1 MTFKVTSLDHIVL
14 NVSDVDRS
22 LAFYVD
28 GLGLEPV
35 RLGEYRRGD
44 VKFPSVRVDAGTII
58 DLFSPEMRSGDA
70 PPNAANLN
78 HFCLVVEG
86 GIDEILA
93 RARAILDDLEK
104 GAALPGGAN
113 ASLRGRTRG
122 GRPQLDLFA
131 GSGSN
136 GAAGSTR
143 DDPPPEPAALKIL
156 RNVDLDRLTP
166 LEALALLATLKQSL
180 SDKPSST

>member
-1 MTFKVTSLDHIVL
+1 LTFKVTSLDHIVL

-58 DLFSPEMRSGDA
+58 DLFSPEMRSGTA
-70 PPNAANLN
+70 PPNASTLN

-93 RARAILDDLEK
+93 RARAMNATVDEGPIEVFGARGNGRSIYISDPDHNKIELRSYALE
-104 GAALPGGAN
+104 
-113 ASLRGRTRG
+113 
-122 GRPQLDLFA
+122 
-131 GSGSN
+131 
-136 GAAGSTR
+136 
-143 DDPPPEPAALKIL
+143 
-156 RNVDLDRLTP
+156 
-166 LEALALLATLKQSL
+166 
-180 SDKPSST
+180 

>member
-1 MTFKVTSLDHIVL
+1 LTFKVTSLDHIVL

-44 VKFPSVRVDAGTII
+44 VKFPSVRVDSGTII
-58 DLFSPEMRSGDA
+58 DLFSPEMRSGAA

-86 GIDEILA
+86 GMGEILA
-93 RARAILDDLEK
+93 RARAINATVDEGPIEVFGARGNGRSIYISDPDNNKIELRSYALE
-104 GAALPGGAN
+104 
-113 ASLRGRTRG
+113 
-122 GRPQLDLFA
+122 
-131 GSGSN
+131 
-136 GAAGSTR
+136 
-143 DDPPPEPAALKIL
+143 
-156 RNVDLDRLTP
+156 
-166 LEALALLATLKQSL
+166 
-180 SDKPSST
+180 

>member
-1 MTFKVTSLDHIVL
+1 LTFKVTSLDHIVL

-58 DLFSPEMRSGDA
+58 DLFSPEMRSGAA

-86 GIDEILA
+86 GIGEILA
-93 RARAILDDLEK
+93 RVRAINATVDEGPIEVFGARGNGRSIYISDPDNNKIELRSYALE
-104 GAALPGGAN
+104 
-113 ASLRGRTRG
+113 
-122 GRPQLDLFA
+122 
-131 GSGSN
+131 
-136 GAAGSTR
+136 
-143 DDPPPEPAALKIL
+143 
-156 RNVDLDRLTP
+156 
-166 LEALALLATLKQSL
+166 
-180 SDKPSST
+180 

>member
-1 MTFKVTSLDHIVL
+1 MTFKVISLDHIVL

-44 VKFPSVRVDAGTII
+44 VKFPSVRVDAGTLI
-58 DLFSPEMRSGDA
+58 DLFSPEMRSGTA
-70 PPNAANLN
+70 PPNASNLN

-93 RARAILDDLEK
+93 RARAMNATVDEGPIEVFGARGNGRSIYISDPDHNKIELRSYALE
-104 GAALPGGAN
+104 
-113 ASLRGRTRG
+113 
-122 GRPQLDLFA
+122 
-131 GSGSN
+131 
-136 GAAGSTR
+136 
-143 DDPPPEPAALKIL
+143 
-156 RNVDLDRLTP
+156 
-166 LEALALLATLKQSL
+166 
-180 SDKPSST
+180 

>member
-1 MTFKVTSLDHIVL
+1 LTFKVTSLDHIVL

-58 DLFSPEMRSGDA
+58 DLFSPEMRSRAA

-86 GIDEILA
+86 GIGEILA
-93 RARAILDDLEK
+93 RVRAINATVDEGPIEVFGARGNGRSIYISDPDNNKIELRSYALE
-104 GAALPGGAN
+104 
-113 ASLRGRTRG
+113 
-122 GRPQLDLFA
+122 
-131 GSGSN
+131 
-136 GAAGSTR
+136 
-143 DDPPPEPAALKIL
+143 
-156 RNVDLDRLTP
+156 
-166 LEALALLATLKQSL
+166 
-180 SDKPSST
+180 

>member
-1 MTFKVTSLDHIVL
+1 LTFKVTSLDHIVL

-58 DLFSPEMRSGDA
+58 DLFSPEMRSGTA

-86 GIDEILA
+86 GIGEILA
-93 RARAILDDLEK
+93 RARAMKARVDEGPIGVFGARGNGTSIYISDPDNNKIELRSYALE
-104 GAALPGGAN
+104 
-113 ASLRGRTRG
+113 
-122 GRPQLDLFA
+122 
-131 GSGSN
+131 
-136 GAAGSTR
+136 
-143 DDPPPEPAALKIL
+143 
-156 RNVDLDRLTP
+156 
-166 LEALALLATLKQSL
+166 
-180 SDKPSST
+180 

>member
-1 MTFKVTSLDHIVL
+1 LTFKVTSLDHIVL

-35 RLGEYRRGD
+35 RLDEYRRGG

-58 DLFSPEMRSGDA
+58 DLFAREMQSGAA

-93 RARAILDDLEK
+93 RARAINATVDEGPIEVF
-104 GAALPGGAN
+104 GARGNGRSIYISDPDNNKIELRSY
-113 ASLRGRTRG
+113 AS
-122 GRPQLDLFA
+122 
-131 GSGSN
+131 
-136 GAAGSTR
+136 
-143 DDPPPEPAALKIL
+143 K
-156 RNVDLDRLTP
+156 
-166 LEALALLATLKQSL
+166 
-180 SDKPSST
+180 